1 MSPQKHGDNRNCSLQ
16 QQYLLLT
23 ERKVNKNDK
32 YDDNCI
38 KGEPTIEQKEA
49 A

>member
-16 QQYLLLT
+16 QQLFTFY
-23 ERKVNKNDK
+23 RKKGKKNDK